1 MVPWT
6 RKQGIK
12 KFKSFQQIIRCRGC
26 TLDSYMNTVIQLGF
40 WTAILVLS
48 LELYVMVLQLK
59 VSRLLKLTRLI
70 LVDLLVKITLQMLML
85 NFCWVSVGLANF
97 CLLCLIVVTP
107 TWNCHSTLVLERK
120 TGYWIEFVFVTFA
133 DLDRY
138 PDLRCHRLVK
148 A

>member
-1 MVPWT
+1 MVPRT

-107 TWNCHSTLVLERK
+107 TWNCHSTFGSLKE
-120 TGYWIEFVFVTFA
+120 
-133 DLDRY
+133 
-138 PDLRCHRLVK
+138 RLVIELNLFCNFCRSRSLSRSPLPSVS
-148 A
+148 

>member
-70 LVDLLVKITLQMLML
+70 LVDLLVKITLQMLLL

-107 TWNCHSTLVLERK
+107 TWNCHSTLDPWKKDWLLN
-120 TGYWIEFVFVTFA
+120 WICFCNFCRSRSLSRSPLPSVS
-133 DLDRY
+133 
-138 PDLRCHRLVK
+138 
-148 A
+148 